1 MKKKFVCSHQYIEV
15 FAGATEEFE
24 FQRDIELQNEVK
36 RILVPYPF
44 KIDHN
49 GSQNVYDIKPTKSL
63 TELVQET
70 QKVMK
75 REYDLGN
82 CIAPHELDDFV
93 IETIMVHEN
102 DCANIE
108 IGS

>member
-1 MKKKFVCSHQYIEV
+1 MKKKYVCSHQLIEV
-15 FAGATEEFE
+15 FIGVTESFE

-36 RILVPYPF
+36 RIMMPYPF
-44 KIDHN
+44 RIDHN
-49 GSQNVYDIKPTKSL
+49 GSQNVYEINPTKSL
-63 TELVQET
+63 TELIQET
-70 QKVMK
+70 QKIMK

-82 CIAPHELDDFV
+82 CIAPHTLEDFIVESV
-93 IETIMVHEN
+93 IVHEN